1 MWLPFCIRDRASW
14 CRTVNRNNTRAHA
27 KAIVEGYLAG
37 LELPHHPVGDYEWAL
52 AVTGNSGMLLS
63 VNLTVGDYTL
73 GLFCFFVRAP
83 DENVGEVYRLLLR
96 KQLDMYAVKFCLE
109 DDGDLYL
116 KAEIPLA
123 GLSEQELD
131 RVLGCFQYY
140 ADQTYPTILRL
151 GWASQVR

>member
-1 MWLPFCIRDRASW
+1 MIR
-14 CRTVNRNNTRAHA
+14 THA

-37 LELPHHPVGDYEWAL
+37 LELPHHPVGDYEWAI
-52 AVTGNSGMLLS
+52 AVDGSSGMLLS
-63 VNLTVGDYTL
+63 VNLVIGDYTL

-83 DENVGEVYRLLLR
+83 DENVGEIYRVLLR

-116 KAEIPLA
+116 KAEIPLTS
-123 GLSEQELD
+123 LSEQELD
-131 RVLGCFQYY
+131 RLLGSFQYY

-151 GWASQVR
+151 SYASQVR